1 MIAGHSAERWKLNLV
16 GEISAEMQRAPRCQ
30 TGLPI
35 MVDNGTVEL
44 PMRQAL
50 AGNDA
55 REDEPVNLH
64 NQTSGPELN

>member
-1 MIAGHSAERWKLNLV
+1 MHV
-16 GEISAEMQRAPRCQ
+16 GPETALEEVTNRGRVTADND
-30 TGLPI
+30 
-35 MVDNGTVEL
+35 VDNGTVEL

-55 REDEPVNLH
+55 QEDEPVNLH